1 MALNKTDTRDYYR
14 QLYLPLS
21 MLNYRPYLVK
31 QSLYIYRLYENWYF
45 QIRRYSTNVNMTKS
59 YTWCKTLFKTRWSST
74 YRQTYLTEVKS
85 LLFTFYSVLFNS
97 LFEGHE
103 QCFVFIVRTINSLNQ
118 NCFILFI
125 LNFGFECL
133 EQIEFCAC
141 SCIDAPLS
149 L

>member
-1 MALNKTDTRDYYR
+1 
-14 QLYLPLS
+14 

-31 QSLYIYRLYENWYF
+31 QSLHIYRLYENWYF
-45 QIRRYSTNVNMTKS
+45 QIRRYFTNVNMTKS

-85 LLFTFYSVLFNS
+85 LLFTFYSVLFIS

-103 QCFVFIVRTINSLNQ
+103 QRFVFIVRTINSLNQ

-133 EQIEFCAC
+133 EQIKFCAW

-149 L
+149 LQ